1 MLHDSSCLVL
11 EDANHSSKTAFRRQG
26 GSTHVV
32 LDDQLLRDIIKV
44 SLAHLLESIANFLLH
59 QLVFFLRQG
68 GKRTIRCEGI
78 RALGSLPRQGIR
90 FRGSGYLLGC
100 G

>member
-1 MLHDSSCLVL
+1 MFPPNGETDIML
-11 EDANHSSKTAFRRQG
+11 NHK
-26 GSTHVV
+26 
-32 LDDQLLRDIIKV
+32 LLGHTVEV

>member
-11 EDANHSSKTAFRRQG
+11 VDANHSSKTAFRRQG

-44 SLAHLLESIANFLLH
+44 SLAHLLKPVANLLLH
-59 QLVFFLRQG
+59 ELIGF
-68 GKRTIRCEGI
+68 ID
-78 RALGSLPRQGIR
+78 
-90 FRGSGYLLGC
+90 
-100 G
+100 